1 MFKIGPKTRKGA
13 GSSMPELSADDP
25 IYTRGF
31 AVGGITAR
39 RTSAA
44 PESPDASSPIPEAS
58 ADAPDLN
65 YPDDLQIQSF
75 NDYEAAMLALY
86 KKHVGTP
93 DQ

>member
-1 MFKIGPKTRKGA
+1 MFKIGRKIQKGA
-13 GSSMPELSADDP
+13 RSSLTQASADDP

-31 AVGGITAR
+31 AIEGITAR

-44 PESPDASSPIPEAS
+44 PESPDASVSIPEAS

-65 YPDDLQIQSF
+65 LPDDLQIQAF
-75 NDYEAAMLALY
+75 NDFEAAMLALY